1 MKTLALSFFTMLF
14 STMLF
19 EQDPAGHWRGAL
31 TVQGTSLT
39 LILHVTKT
47 AYQFSAT
54 LDSPDQ
60 NVQGIPVTSITFKDP
75 DLRVEISNLGVVYE
89 AKLNV
94 NQFEGTW
101 TQAGRSFP
109 LTLVKSVDSSGKD
122 K

>member
-1 MKTLALSFFTMLF
+1 MKTLALVFFSMLF

-47 AYQFSAT
+47 DNQLNAT

-89 AKLNV
+89 AKLTA
-94 NQFEGTW
+94 NQFEGNW
-101 TQAGRSFP
+101 MQSGRSFP
-109 LTLVKSVDSSGKD
+109 LILVKSENLPNKD
-122 K
+122 